1 MPPML
6 KSAHFAGSA
15 RARDFDVELPRALRR
30 FGNCV
35 TASLV
40 GPEGAPVI
48 VMLGGISANR
58 HPCVTADGEP
68 GWWSDLAG
76 SNRAIDPALV
86 RILGVDF
93 AADESGHLAPSTF
106 DQASV
111 LGAVLDAAGI
121 ERVRAI
127 VGASYGGMTALALA
141 ERCPERVEKLI
152 VVSAPAEPHPTATA
166 TRELQRRIV
175 ALGLA
180 NDAGPEALG
189 IARGLAML
197 TYRSPEEFEQRFTGG
212 IESENALARSEPG
225 AYLHARGQAYR
236 TVMSP
241 GRFVSLSASTDRHR
255 VDPVQ
260 IHTPALI
267 IGAATDQLVPAA
279 QLKSLARSYGGPR
292 TLTLLPSLYGHD
304 MFLKETGKL
313 AELVTPFLRINS

>member
-1 MPPML
+1 MR
-6 KSAHFAGSA
+6 KSAPRAASA
-15 RARDFDVELPRALRR
+15 HAHDFDVALPRALRR
-30 FGNCV
+30 FGSSV

-40 GPEGAPVI
+40 GPEDAPVI

-58 HPCVTADGEP
+58 HPCLTVDGES

-76 SNRAIDPALV
+76 SNRAIDPAQV
-86 RILGVDF
+86 AILGMDF

-106 DQASV
+106 DQAAV

-121 ERVRAI
+121 ARVLAI
-127 VGASYGGMTALALA
+127 VGASYGGMTALAFA
-141 ERCPERVEKLI
+141 ERFPDRVEKLI
-152 VVSAPAEPHPTATA
+152 IVSAPGEPHPTATA

-197 TYRSPEEFEQRFTGG
+197 TYRSPQEFDQRFTGG

-241 GRFVSLSASTDRHR
+241 GRFVSLSASIDRHR
-255 VDPVQ
+255 VDPSQ
-260 IHTPALI
+260 IQTPALI
-267 IGAATDQLVPAA
+267 IGAATDQLVPAS
-279 QLKSLARSYGGPR
+279 QLQSLAKNYGGPC

-304 MFLKETGKL
+304 MFLKETDKL
-313 AELVTPFLRINS
+313 AELVAPFLRMNS